1 MLQRERQFLE
11 VVNEQLAETPG
22 ASTRGREVFPK
33 PRKALERMDA
43 PRERYHNRPQAKLV
57 DSDFLRLVTLRE

>member
-43 PRERYHNRPQAKLV
+43 PRERYHNRP
-57 DSDFLRLVTLRE
+57 